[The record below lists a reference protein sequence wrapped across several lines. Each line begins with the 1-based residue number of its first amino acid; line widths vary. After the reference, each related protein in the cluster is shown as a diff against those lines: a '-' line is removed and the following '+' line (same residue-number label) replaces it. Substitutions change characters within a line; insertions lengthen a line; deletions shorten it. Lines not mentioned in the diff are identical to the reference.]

1 MQNLNLQSGFEI
13 LVKGEEK
20 MKILV
25 LYTGELGRKVIQNL
39 INSSTF
45 CVSCGELCNHCRQ
58 ARKSYANLIVGIHE
72 FPEDLPTFI
81 EEPAQFLPPKFPEC
95 DLILAIGIHPDL
107 LAAIPEVVQKTGAKA
122 VIAPSEDSKKTPAGV
137 LEQLRKELEAT
148 GVEFEA
154 PKPFC
159 ALEKTGKPVI
169 DAFVDLGFGK
179 PVLRIELSPDGKMFV
194 GAGVLRDAPCG
205 STWFVAKK
213 LSWTDV
219 SGYKETISGAHHS
232 YPCTASMDKD
242 PQIGDTILHK
252 AGYIIR
258 EAVEDGMECAKKE
271 KERFLARCGD
281 EAQALSFE
289 N

>member
-1 MQNLNLQSGFEI
+1 MR
-13 LVKGEEK
+13 
-20 MKILV
+20 ILV
-25 LYTGELGRKVIQNL
+25 LYTGELGKKVIQNL
-39 INSSTF
+39 INSSNF

-72 FPEDLPTFI
+72 FPDDLPPFI
-81 EEPAQFLPPKFPEC
+81 EEPSQFLPPKLPEC

-107 LAAIPEVVQKTGAKA
+107 LAAIPEVVKNTGAKA
-122 VIAPSEDSKKTPAGV
+122 VIAPAEDYKKTPAGV

-159 ALEKTGKPVI
+159 SLEKTGKPII
-169 DAFVDLGFGK
+169 DAFVDLGFGR
-179 PVLRIELSPDGKMFV
+179 PVLRVEMSPDGKMFI
-194 GAGVLRDAPCG
+194 GAGVIRDAPCG

-213 LSWTDV
+213 LGWTDL
-219 SGYKETISGAHHS
+219 SEYKETISGAHHS
-232 YPCTASMDKD
+232 YPCTGSMDKD

-258 EAVEDGMECAKKE
+258 EAVEDAMECSKKE
-271 KERFLARCGD
+271 KARLSAASGD
-281 EAQALSFE
+281 EGQAITSD

>member
-1 MQNLNLQSGFEI
+1 
-13 LVKGEEK
+13 

-25 LYTGELGRKVIQNL
+25 LYSGELGKKVIQNL
-39 INSSTF
+39 VNSSNF

-58 ARKSYANLIVGIHE
+58 ARKSYANMIVGIHE
-72 FPEDLPTFI
+72 FSDDLPSFI
-81 EEPAQFLPPKFPEC
+81 EEPAQFMPQNLPEC

-107 LAAIPEVVQKTGAKA
+107 YAAIPEVVQKTGAKA

-137 LEQLRKELEAT
+137 LEQLRKELEPK

-169 DAFVDLGFGK
+169 DAFVDMGFGK
-179 PVLRIELSPDGKMFV
+179 PVLRIEMSPDGKMFI

-213 LSWTDV
+213 LGWTDLP
-219 SGYKETISGAHHS
+219 GYKETISGAHHS

-271 KERFLARCGD
+271 KEKFSTTCSD
-281 EAQALSFE
+281 EVQALAFE

>member
-1 MQNLNLQSGFEI
+1 MR
-13 LVKGEEK
+13 
-20 MKILV
+20 ILV
-25 LYTGELGRKVIQNL
+25 LYSGELGKKVIQNL

-72 FPEDLPTFI
+72 FPDDLPPFI
-81 EEPAQFLPPKFPEC
+81 EEPSQFLPPNLPEC

-122 VIAPSEDSKKTPAGV
+122 VIAPAEDSKKTPAGV

-159 ALEKTGKPVI
+159 ALEKTGKPII

-179 PVLRIELSPDGKMFV
+179 PVLRIEMSPDGKMFT

-213 LSWTDV
+213 LGWTDLP
-219 SGYKETISGAHHS
+219 GYKETISGAHHS
-232 YPCTASMDKD
+232 YPCTGSMDKD

-271 KERFLARCGD
+271 KARFSARCSD
-281 EAQALSFE
+281 EAQALTFE

>member
-1 MQNLNLQSGFEI
+1 
-13 LVKGEEK
+13 

-25 LYTGELGRKVIQNL
+25 LYSGELGRKVIQNL
-39 INSSTF
+39 INPGNF

-81 EEPAQFLPPKFPEC
+81 EEPDQYMPQKLPEC

-107 LAAIPEVVQKTGAKA
+107 LIALPDVVKKTKAKA
-122 VIAPSEDSKKTPAGV
+122 VIAPAEDSKKTPAGV
-137 LEQLRKELEAT
+137 LEQLRKELEAM
-148 GVEFEA
+148 GVEFEG
-154 PKPFC
+154 PRPFC

-169 DAFVDLGFGK
+169 DAFVDLGFGR
-179 PVLRIELSPDGKMFV
+179 PVLRIEMSPDGKMFI

-213 LSWTDV
+213 LGWTDV
-219 SGYKETISGAHHS
+219 SDYKETISGAHHS

-242 PQIGDTILHK
+242 PQLGDTILHK

-258 EAVEDGMECAKKE
+258 EAAEDAMECARKE
-271 KERFLARCGD
+271 KSRILASSRN
-281 EAQALSFE
+281 EASSSGL
-289 N
+289 

>member
-1 MQNLNLQSGFEI
+1 
-13 LVKGEEK
+13 

-39 INSSTF
+39 INPGNF

-58 ARKSYANLIVGIHE
+58 ARKSYANMIVGIHE
-72 FPEDLPTFI
+72 FPDDLPPFI
-81 EEPAQFLPPKFPEC
+81 EEPGQYLPSRLPGC

-107 LAAIPEVVQKTGAKA
+107 LAALPEVVQSTKAKA
-122 VIAPSEDSKKTPAGV
+122 VIAPAEDSKKTPAGV
-137 LEQLRKELEAT
+137 LEQLRRELEAM

-159 ALEKTGKPVI
+159 ALEKIGKPII

-179 PVLRIELSPDGKMFV
+179 PVLRIEMSPDGKMFI

-213 LSWTDV
+213 LGWTDV

-232 YPCTASMDKD
+232 YPCTGSMDKD

-258 EAVEDGMECAKKE
+258 EAVEDGMECSKQE
-271 KERFLARCGD
+271 KVRLSSARGD
-281 EAQALSFE
+281 EVSSSSL
-289 N
+289 